1 MIAFPILSSLLLGAH
16 FLRSGGLGPALA
28 AGLIPALLLIR
39 QRWSTQVVGILMI
52 AAGAEWV
59 RTLGG
64 IAALRI
70 QHDEPWLR
78 MALILG
84 TVVVVSWVAAWHLL
98 RPEIRKRQP
107 DANGTAWVSTAAFL
121 LVAGLLGMVQYH
133 VELDMLLL
141 ERFAPGFGWLE
152 AMALAAYGAF
162 LADRIRNPA
171 TQTAWRIRAWRIF
184 SAVFFAQLLLGLS
197 GLDRFLMTG
206 ELHLPVPALIAAGP
220 LYRGEGLFMAI
231 LLLATVTLVGPAW
244 CSHLCY
250 IGAWDDAMARTR
262 KKAGWYRNEP
272 LRIGITILVIAVAI
286 ALRTAGFGWVTA
298 ALLAGLFGLVGVAVM
313 VVFSRRRGSM
323 VHCTVY
329 CPIGWAVNWLGK
341 LNPFRIRIDP
351 IACTECMVCARVCRY
366 SALELSDIR
375 AGKPSLTCTLCTD
388 CVSDCPQSTIRVTF
402 PGLSAASAHSLFTIL
417 IVSLHT
423 VFLGVARI

>member
-1 MIAFPILSSLLLGAH
+1 MIILSIVSSLLLGAH
-16 FLRSGGLGPALA
+16 FLRIGDLGLAVA
-28 AGLIPALLLIR
+28 TALIPALLLIR

-52 AAGAEWV
+52 AAGIEWV
-59 RTLGG
+59 RTLGR
-64 IAALRI
+64 IAAFRI

-84 TVVVVSWVAAWHLL
+84 VVVVVSWAAAWHLL
-98 RPEIRKRQP
+98 RHRYRARRP
-107 DANGTAWVSTAAFL
+107 DPNGTAWVSTAVFL
-121 LVAGLLGMVQYH
+121 LVAGALGMVQHH

-152 AMALAAYGAF
+152 AVALAAYGAF
-162 LADRIRNPA
+162 LADRIRNPE
-171 TQTAWRIRAWRIF
+171 TQTTWRIRAWRVF

-206 ELHLPVPALIAAGP
+206 ALHLPVPALIAAGP

-231 LLLATVTLVGPAW
+231 LLLATVALVGPAW

-262 KKAGWYRNEP
+262 RKAGWYRNEP
-272 LRIGITILVIAVAI
+272 LRIGVTILVFATAI
-286 ALRTAGFGWVTA
+286 ALRMAGFGWVTA

-313 VVFSRRRGSM
+313 VVFSRRHGSM

-329 CPIGWAVNWLGK
+329 CPIGWAVNWLGT

-351 IACTECMVCARVCRY
+351 SACTECMVCARVCRY
-366 SALELSDIR
+366 SALELHDIR
-375 AGKPSLTCTLCTD
+375 AGTPGLTCTLCTD
-388 CVSDCPQSTIRVTF
+388 CVSDCPQNTIRVTF
-402 PGLSAASAHSLFTIL
+402 PGLSAASAHSLFTVL